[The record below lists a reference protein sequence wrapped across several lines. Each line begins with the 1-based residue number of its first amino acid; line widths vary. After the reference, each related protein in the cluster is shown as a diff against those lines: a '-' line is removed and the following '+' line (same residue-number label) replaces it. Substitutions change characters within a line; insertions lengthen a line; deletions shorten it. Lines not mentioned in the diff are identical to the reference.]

1 MLNAHQFTAEFY
13 HHLLMNTEDGEE
25 ALNYLLKRG
34 FTKEDIE
41 TNGIGWS
48 LSSWDT
54 LSILLQREGYDLD
67 EIAESGLIIKRENEQ
82 SYFDRFRARIMFP
95 IRDEF

>member
-1 MLNAHQFTAEFY
+1 MQKNAGNYSKAEENMLNAHQFAAEFY

-54 LSILLQREGYDLD
+54 LSILLQSEGY
-67 EIAESGLIIKRENEQ
+67 
-82 SYFDRFRARIMFP
+82 RFG
-95 IRDEF
+95 